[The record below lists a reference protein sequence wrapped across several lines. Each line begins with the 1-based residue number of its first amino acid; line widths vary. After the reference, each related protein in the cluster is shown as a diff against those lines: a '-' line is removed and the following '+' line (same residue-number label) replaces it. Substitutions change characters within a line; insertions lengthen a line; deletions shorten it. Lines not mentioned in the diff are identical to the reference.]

1 MHRQSRQDGRTAAG
15 AQNAKAL
22 VVIRSPFTSNEDM
35 FDKPDSFTDIVFEA
49 HGMGTQIHLHKFIV
63 GMACGSVGNALKNN
77 SVSGCVRFEW
87 PYDTSG
93 DADRSALIKVLQFC
107 YGIPLSV
114 SRNSD
119 DCCAMIATF
128 IRLQVRNRVEVI
140 LMIVR
145 FIIESSQE
153 NVRVAAKHLKACA
166 KYDECCSG
174 ECWHL
179 NVTLAKMVLTK
190 KNIKEHGDIVVD
202 GCLMDLPPKYLDMAE
217 YGEPHTDSGEVF
229 IRCCYAELHKKDMD
243 VETMRKVM
251 GTVCT
256 DGLSDAVIQRILE
269 VAERFEQEQCKE
281 VKAAQR
287 EKEHDADLER
297 EKDRRAQLDIIKT
310 ELDETLKCESE
321 QKAHAASLESQL
333 QVLTQKNNEQ
343 NTQLE
348 HLRSELQDSK
358 KHQSKQA
365 TRLVQA
371 QKERDK
377 ALRSVT
383 ECKKQMK
390 RLQSQRDEALSRAE
404 RQRSALA
411 QLNSTLQKERAGV
424 DSVYELLQKQRDI
437 ISKRNQALERE
448 RALQAS
454 LKSQKDQLERSL
466 HSTSTE
472 LSTLRRELDQYDY
485 GSGYDYRYVQRS
497 FYQFRARIAQLEDD
511 ASCSRCKLGCYFY
524 FTIIALILIAYLL
537 ISKINSQELIS
548 NANFI
553 IKHFK
558 DRCPSDVLWY
568 RIEKRVL
575 FGSAISVI
583 VFEAGRFFLFL
594 YFRYKE
600 MKKKEEESN
609 RVSRYQ

>member
-35 FDKPDSFTDIVFEA
+35 FDKPDSFADIVFEA
-49 HGMGTQIHLHKFIV
+49 HGMDTQIHLHKFIV

-128 IRLQVRNRVEVI
+128 IRLQVRHRVEVI

-217 YGEPHTDSGEVF
+217 YGEPHTEAGEF
-229 IRCCYAELHKKDMD
+229 CIRCRYVERHKKDMD

-256 DGLSDAVIQRILE
+256 DELSGVE
-269 VAERFEQEQCKE
+269 F
-281 VKAAQR
+281 
-287 EKEHDADLER
+287 
-297 EKDRRAQLDIIKT
+297 
-310 ELDETLKCESE
+310 
-321 QKAHAASLESQL
+321 SQL
-333 QVLTQKNNEQ
+333 LGLGLMGSDDFT
-343 NTQLE
+343 
-348 HLRSELQDSK
+348 RSC
-358 KHQSKQA
+358 
-365 TRLVQA
+365 VQA
-371 QKERDK
+371 
-377 ALRSVT
+377 
-383 ECKKQMK
+383 
-390 RLQSQRDEALSRAE
+390 LQRNE
-404 RQRSALA
+404 RQVA
-411 QLNSTLQKERAGV
+411 
-424 DSVYELLQKQRDI
+424 DLQKQC
-437 ISKRNQALERE
+437 QQRE
-448 RALQAS
+448 
-454 LKSQKDQLERSL
+454 
-466 HSTSTE
+466 
-472 LSTLRRELDQYDY
+472 
-485 GSGYDYRYVQRS
+485 
-497 FYQFRARIAQLEDD
+497 
-511 ASCSRCKLGCYFY
+511 
-524 FTIIALILIAYLL
+524 
-537 ISKINSQELIS
+537 QEE
-548 NANFI
+548 
-553 IKHFK
+553 
-558 DRCPSDVLWY
+558 V
-568 RIEKRVL
+568 
-575 FGSAISVI
+575 
-583 VFEAGRFFLFL
+583 
-594 YFRYKE
+594 
-600 MKKKEEESN
+600 KKESQREAPAKDFSP
-609 RVSRYQ
+609 SREKMEIKCDPGVFSTGLAYIVGGLSVATAAALSFFKWKK